1 MNTGTGIHRPVV
13 RVGAHRRG
21 TAARD
26 VRYLP
31 LRSGSASQ
39 VPGVPSDFEV
49 YARDVWPRLVAT
61 ARLLTE
67 DRRAGEEL
75 ARRTLVRV
83 CARWRRIPRND
94 VDFHV
99 RRCLVRGHVR
109 ARRLGGRRRVV
120 LVLRYWSGLGEPE
133 IAQMLGCSVGAV
145 RALLR
150 RAAKDVAPEDRR
162 AGFTTLMAG
171 FVPPAVPLDD
181 IRRDGA
187 LRRRRRAGVVAAGCA
202 LLLAPP
208 AVLASGSLTGGDAT
222 GAAEAPDR
230 AVPGP
235 VRIVAPG
242 ERVAAAP
249 GVEVWL
255 TADGHHWSSTQAPTR
270 FRPVSDGNLDHGRP
284 GISVQG
290 EQLDEETYFQT
301 GVFYGLDGDAARIEI
316 RTGGRTV
323 TADVLTL
330 AGSPGWGV
338 WYAKTPVGGVGG
350 GQVVTVYDAGG
361 EVLVR
366 SELGPAVERAVPVGS
381 VRGGT
386 APGET
391 VPVGAWRS

>member
-13 RVGAHRRG
+13 RVGAPPRG
-21 TAARD
+21 TTTAD
-26 VRYLP
+26 VTYVP
-31 LRSGSASQ
+31 LHPGRAPQ
-39 VPGVPSDFEV
+39 VPGVHGDFDG
-49 YARDVWPRLVAT
+49 YARDRWPRLVAT

-67 DRRAGEEL
+67 DTYGAEEL

-83 CARWRRIPRND
+83 CARWRRIPRDD

-99 RRCLVRGHVR
+99 RRCLVRGHLR
-109 ARRLGGRRRVV
+109 ARRAGGRRRAV

-150 RAAKDVAPEDRR
+150 RGAKEARPEDRR
-162 AGFTTLMAG
+162 AEFAALLAGFT
-171 FVPPAVPLDD
+171 PPAVPLDG

-187 LRRRRRAGVVAAGCA
+187 SRRRRRAGLAAAGCA

-208 AVLASGSLTGGDAT
+208 AVLAHGPLTGGDAT

-230 AVPGP
+230 QVPGP
-235 VRIVAPG
+235 VRVVAPG

-249 GVEVWL
+249 GVHVWL
-255 TADGHHWSSTQAPTR
+255 TADGHHWSSPQAPNR
-270 FRPVSDGNLDHGRP
+270 FHAVSDGPPDHGRP

-290 EQLDEETYFQT
+290 ERLDGGAYFQT
-301 GVFYGLDGDAARIEI
+301 GVYYGLDRDPARIEI

-330 AGSPGWGV
+330 AGSPGWGA
-338 WYAKTPVGGVGG
+338 WHARTQPADAAADSGPSDG
-350 GQVVTVYDAGG
+350 GQTVTVYDAAG

-366 SELGPAVERAVPVGS
+366 SELGPAVARAVP
-381 VRGGT
+381 
-386 APGET
+386 A
-391 VPVGAWRS
+391 GAWRS